1 MRKKKKVLFK
11 VKNIHKKFKVVRE
24 TEKAV
29 LLKVDGIEFW
39 LPKSVIHN
47 VRHVADDIYEAFV
60 YDKFWNENYN
70 KMYNTF
76 TERQRE
82 DLKRE
87 DRKPEPEINP
97 NDLPKDLIKRIIKF
111 IHPDRHENSRE
122 ANELTAE
129 ILKLW
134 K

>member
-1 MRKKKKVLFK
+1 MANIRKE
-11 VKNIHKKFKVVRE
+11 FKVVRE

-39 LPKSVIHN
+39 LPQSVIHD
-47 VRHVADDIYEAFV
+47 VIHIDDDIYEASV

-70 KMYNTF
+70 KAKQ
-76 TERQRE
+76 TEN
-82 DLKRE
+82 K
-87 DRKPEPEINP
+87 KPEPEYNP

-111 IHPDRHENSRE
+111 IHPDKHDNSRE

-129 ILKLW
+129 LLNIW
-134 K
+134 KQ

>member
-1 MRKKKKVLFK
+1 MANIRKE
-11 VKNIHKKFKVVRE
+11 FKVVRE

-39 LPKSVIHN
+39 LPKSAIHDMI
-47 VRHVADDIYEAFV
+47 HIADDIYEASV

-82 DLKRE
+82 ELKRE
-87 DRKPEPEINP
+87 DRKPEINP

-111 IHPDRHENSRE
+111 IHPDKHDNSKE
-122 ANELTAE
+122 ANDLTAE
-129 ILKLW
+129 LLKY